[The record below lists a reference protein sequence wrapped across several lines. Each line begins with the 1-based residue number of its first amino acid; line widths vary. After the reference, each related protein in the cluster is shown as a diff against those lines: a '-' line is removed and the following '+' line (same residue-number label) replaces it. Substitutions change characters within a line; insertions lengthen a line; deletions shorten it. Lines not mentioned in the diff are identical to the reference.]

1 LHPNRSQPHPGT
13 PREGMRVARVDKA
26 LSQYHVAVDE
36 LAFLNRELSQLMAL
50 LDRDLVLARTVRLL
64 TDDYGFH
71 CAWVAERADADGVV
85 IGHVSGNQTDRF
97 KGVTLR
103 NGCGLGGKVFAG
115 GAVEWVNDYL
125 TSRQIT
131 HDYDGEVSDERIQSM
146 IAAPIG
152 SGAAAVGVL
161 LGGLRDDATFG
172 GRAAVIVETV
182 AERTAQALV
191 AAERA
196 RQSADA
202 AVFEE
207 RQRLALDLHDTVGAM
222 LFAITAGV
230 RRVSGETVDDAVRAR
245 LGTIERQASDAART
259 LREALRAMRA
269 PSDQLALGAALQAA
283 CGRFEDRT
291 GIGAQLIVLDVLSPL
306 DERRSNALV
315 AAAKEGLLNVEK
327 HASATKVVVTLA
339 SMHQGAAVT
348 VRDDGVGLHVGDDDH
363 HGFGLEAVSDMLAQ
377 TGGRLQVSQDGDGG
391 VSFRAWVPH

>member
-1 LHPNRSQPHPGT
+1 
-13 PREGMRVARVDKA
+13 MARADRA
-26 LSQYHVAVDE
+26 LSRYHVAVDE

-64 TDDYGFH
+64 TDDFGFH

-85 IGHVSGNQTDRF
+85 IGHTSGNQTDRF
-97 KGVTLR
+97 AGLTLR
-103 NGCGLGGKVFAG
+103 SGCGLGGKVFAA

-125 TSRQIT
+125 TSSDIT
-131 HDYDGEVSDERIQSM
+131 HDYDGEVADERIQSM

-152 SGAAAVGVL
+152 SGVQPAGVL
-161 LGGLRDDATFG
+161 LAGLRDEGAFG
-172 GRAAVIVETV
+172 GRAAGIVETV

-196 RQSADA
+196 RQAADA
-202 AVFEE
+202 AVYEE

-230 RRVSGETVDDAVRAR
+230 RRVSGDTVDDAVRQR
-245 LGTIERQASDAART
+245 LGAIERQASDAAHT

-269 PSDQLALGAALQAA
+269 PADQLALGAALQAA
-283 CGRFEDRT
+283 CRRFEERT
-291 GIGAQLIVLDVLSPL
+291 GIDAQLIVLDVLPGI
-306 DERRSNALV
+306 DDKRAKALV

-339 SMHQGAAVT
+339 GMHQGAAVT
-348 VRDDGVGLHVGDDDH
+348 VRDDGVGLHVGDGDH
-363 HGFGLEAVSDMLAQ
+363 HGFGLEAISDMLFQ
-377 TGGRLQVSQDGDGG
+377 VGGRLQVSQDGDGS
-391 VSFRAWVPH
+391 VSFRAWVPQ